1 MYNCLDLLDELIVM
15 NGGNYCCK
23 HLENLSYDILKS
35 NASDNQKQL
44 SDLLYSAKINR
55 ISSEDNKNDK
65 NYK

>member
-1 MYNCLDLLDELIVM
+1 M

>member
-1 MYNCLDLLDELIVM
+1 M

-23 HLENLSYDILKS
+23 HLENLGFEILKS

-44 SDLLYSAKINR
+44 SDVLNNAKMHQ
-55 ISSEDNKNDK
+55 ISTEDIKNDT